1 MMESHTNKIH
11 LRIFGAHGITT
22 DLQTW
27 MSTDKLKTM
36 YDKEVI
42 LTRGNDYTHAII
54 INTHMPELTIPK
66 ENVVSI
72 AHEPRP
78 HLFNGEHHLMEFTEY
93 AQKHISKCFVGDKE
107 DLPDPFVEGPSYFFF
122 NCAHYYYKPKSKFC
136 SIVVSTRNVGLNYAY
151 RHKLVEAILNT
162 ELPIDIYGYGV
173 EFYKNINDERIKHK
187 LENTYINPF
196 GTEPFEDY
204 KFHICIE
211 NVISNNY
218 FSEKIINPLLSNNI
232 PIYYGCRSINN
243 YFNDII
249 KLTGNVDEDIRIL
262 TQVYNNQTEYK
273 NKNEYE
279 TVLETTNLFTHL
291 HNLFDTIRLNPHSGS
306 P

>member
-1 MMESHTNKIH
+1 MF
-11 LRIFGAHGITT
+11 LCIFGEFH
-22 DLQTW
+22 
-27 MSTDKLKTM
+27 
-36 YDKEVI
+36 EVM
-42 LTRGNDYTHAII
+42 L
-54 INTHMPELTIPK
+54 
-66 ENVVSI
+66 SI
-72 AHEPRP
+72 
-78 HLFNGEHHLMEFTEY
+78 
-93 AQKHISKCFVGDKE
+93 
-107 DLPDPFVEGPSYFFF
+107 
-122 NCAHYYYKPKSKFC
+122 
-136 SIVVSTRNVGLNYAY
+136 NYAY

-249 KLTGNVDEDIRIL
+249 KLTGNVDEDIGIL

-273 NKNEYE
+273 NNNEYE